1 MSAAA
6 AEAAARAEANTP
18 VASRFLPTR
27 EKVSRSSM
35 ATLAQGQWLNDEIV
49 NFVGRILIAK
59 SRSTSSSRAH
69 VYSSH
74 FMNRLLSGG
83 PRREDYNF
91 QEVRNYDNRI
101 ENGLASLDELY
112 IPINVN
118 NAHWIFTQV
127 NFRRKTVFLFDSMG
141 KQQSNNHYIEETM
154 RYVYDAL
161 FKDSPNDRSSFTDW
175 SQDWTGSD
183 ESGRSPLQDN
193 GYDCG
198 IFMLISMG
206 LLRNGHT
213 LSRDS
218 YKQSTLRLRHARRK
232 LAWTIWKT
240 GLGDDEIRWQPRTRT
255 RLVEAPVGQRPH
267 RRGVTQGHKR
277 KRGRPE
283 GRLTTSGGPR
293 IQAFFRPPKRRKEDQ
308 GRGCKRTAQSE
319 AEEEGERGLMRRY
332 LETPRKRARA
342 GLPGH

>member
-1 MSAAA
+1 M
-6 AEAAARAEANTP
+6 
-18 VASRFLPTR
+18 
-27 EKVSRSSM
+27 
-35 ATLAQGQWLNDEIV
+35 
-49 NFVGRILIAK
+49 
-59 SRSTSSSRAH
+59 
-69 VYSSH
+69 YSSH

-83 PRREDYNF
+83 SRREDYNF

-127 NFRRKTVFLFDSMG
+127 NFRRKTVYLFDSMG
-141 KQQSNNHYIEETM
+141 KQQSNNHYIKETM

-161 FKDSPNDRSSFTDW
+161 FKELTEDRPSFADW
-175 SQDWTGSD
+175 SQDWTARD
-183 ESGRSPLQDN
+183 ESSRSPLQDN

-206 LLRNGHT
+206 LLRNGHN

-218 YKQSTLRLRHARRK
+218 YKQSTLRLRLARRK
-232 LAWTIWKT
+232 LAWTIWKA
-240 GLGDDEIRWQPRTRT
+240 GLGVDEIRWQPRTRT
-255 RLVEAPVGQRPH
+255 GSAGAPVGQSSP
-267 RRGVTQGHKR
+267 RRGATQCHGR

-283 GRLTTSGGPR
+283 GRLTTAGGPR
-293 IQAFFRPPKRRKEDQ
+293 IQTFFRPLKRRKADQ

-319 AEEEGERGLMRRY
+319 AEEELS
-332 LETPRKRARA
+332 LI
-342 GLPGH
+342 HI